1 MFKLLNTSVS
11 VRIEDELND
20 IETSHSAFWVNIV
33 SKYTSITIRSKY
45 TSFEIEVYFDRSIL
59 LLVPTAEDQFFFPKQ
74 CVVRDK

>member
-59 LLVPTAEDQFFFPKQ
+59 LLYWPRLFGLGGPTLWS
-74 CVVRDK
+74 C